1 MSKAS
6 RLARPPSA
14 GAGSKLPSPRKE
26 CPVGAA
32 AGSGRARVQTVGEK
46 LMRAGNDGG
55 LARQKSLVPA
65 APVPGDKAQTG
76 SQSETPSPS
85 QGDNQSRNMEALPPK
100 SRISPPKASAHQ
112 HGSVQKQTKSNLKV
126 TSPEDAEHVSR
137 RQASPNGTPPSR
149 GDPKASRTVPRRHTV
164 GGARSSREILA
175 MQPSDMDKKREA
187 FLEHLKQKYPHHASA
202 IMGHQERLREQS
214 RSPKHGPSP
223 QPSVVDQ
230 LDHLSLASL
239 ESLDTM
245 SEADAP
251 TAFTRGSRV
260 RASLPVVRSTNQ
272 TKDRSLGV
280 LYLQYGE
287 ETKQIRMPNE
297 ITSAD
302 TVRALFVSAFP
313 QQLTMKM
320 LESPSVAVYVKDDM
334 RNVYYELSDVRNITD
349 HSCLKVY
356 HKDPAQAF
364 SHGPRPTNGDARM
377 NREMMYA
384 SRDGQHPLRQPP
396 MGPPPH
402 HPMQGSLSPPTPH
415 SMPPSPS
422 RIPFGPRQG
431 SIPSSATIPR
441 DRLSNANPPARSISP
456 CPSAI
461 LERRDVK
468 PDEDMGGKSHTLTRG
483 NEGLYA
489 DPYLLQEGRMSLAS
503 SHGAHPA
510 PGLDGP
516 DHGLGG
522 YHRASIRS
530 TGSYSGPSPTDS
542 MDHPSLYRQKSRNS
556 QLPTLGSKTPPP
568 SPHRMTEVRMID
580 IHGGPPHSGP
590 PHGGPPHGGPPHGGP
605 PHGGPPHGGPLHGGP
620 PHGGSPHGGSPHGG
634 PPHGGPPH
642 GGPPHGGPPHGG
654 SPHGGPPHGGPPHGG
669 PPHGGPPHGGPPH
682 GGPPHGGPPHGGPPH
697 GGPPHGG
704 PPHGGPPHGVPLERC
719 SPVRQSFRKEEV
731 AGAKTRNNLASPV
744 VSDLQGPLQGP
755 NPAANDPQT
764 RERMKAMEQQIAS
777 LTGLVQ
783 HALLKGP
790 NTSGTKEPL
799 SERPSKTSSPA
810 HSVNSAGGSPVLA
823 PKSSAGPSERASAP
837 LQVNLLQFRKSV
849 SDLRLQLQQMR
860 QLQLQNQ
867 EALRVQLK
875 RAEQEISVKL
885 AEALRRMEDPVQRQ
899 RALVE
904 EDRHKYLGLEE
915 QVLSQLGELEQYVD
929 SLKKD
934 SVGPH
939 RAVTLKDVEEGA
951 VTLRKVGESLAGLKG
966 EFPALQTRM
975 RAVLRVEVEAVKFLK
990 EEPHKLDS
998 MLKRV
1003 KGLTE
1008 TLSGLRR
1015 CATEGLQKG
1024 SDVSASASLKAAPVD
1039 GGPAAAVAESP
1050 VDAPP
1055 ASAQPGSAALPEPQS
1070 SSIRSEVMPPSP
1082 VVIHHVQSS
1091 PVHMQQSQQSAA
1103 LMAQPSPPLTPS
1115 PTHVPSPNPG
1125 QSQSQS
1131 QSQGRD
1137 SPKGASSD
1145 PPSPARHK
1153 KAHANGVNNG
1163 NGSANQDLIIEELQ
1177 SSQGKSKNR
1186 AMSIEAAEKEW
1197 EERRQNMG
1205 HYDGKEFEKILQE
1218 AQANMMKGIPSLDMD
1233 ENPAAPPGATGDQT
1247 DTHNPVESPS
1257 EPDASS
1263 EKPAKPGPEKPPKP
1277 VLEKPA
1283 KPTLERPSKAGAE
1296 RPSTTKP
1303 ASTDKVTK
1311 LGSEKASKSPPPPP
1325 PRKTYSSSSSGMTTT
1340 RSGEVV
1346 YTSRKESV
1354 SAQEGEEEATPPA
1367 PQPKPA
1373 KVPPEV
1379 KPKSASPPPI
1389 TASVIQDEE
1398 DEGDKIMAELQVFQ
1412 KCTVKDVGVKNLV
1425 EPTTRIEPQ
1434 IRELRPGALLPLKEK
1449 KQSSEPSREDKDPDT
1464 DENGNTT
1471 VRQSPGVIYYVTGQI
1486 SKELPPPSGTE
1497 DTNERRE
1504 PTLPPSQV
1512 SNVNAND
1519 NSPSQQQR
1527 PLSKPPVSP
1536 PPVSPP
1542 PVSPPPISPKP
1553 VGLNS
1558 FKLPKKQVKRS
1569 VSLKTSTEVEKGNI
1583 LNQINSEKKLKA
1595 SVIQEHIS
1603 SSKSIIPEPVATT
1616 TISALRG
1623 EPKSGAIFPEKAH
1636 NESSNQP
1643 GDTCE
1648 GGDEEASL
1656 SPDLPGEEAPPPPD
1670 NIAFMITNTKVQAL
1684 SSGEYQELVNAKKG
1698 SVQTVTVGEAGTRS
1712 NATGDSATDPSS
1724 PQDNGF
1730 NKKPVIIIFDEP
1742 MDIRSAYKRLSTIF
1756 ECEEELERMLAEE
1769 RIDEESEESD
1779 TERSGG
1785 LQVKVGGL
1793 EGGDDTATKVCGG
1806 LSSSQAASD
1815 RSSLSSSSSSSI
1827 SEVTEGGVNTAST
1840 AGTKQDGKKKFKF
1853 KFPKKQLAALSQAI
1867 RTGTKSGKKTLQVV
1881 VYEDEEESDGT
1892 IRQHKEAKRFEIR
1905 SKASADNPKAPGSA
1919 QVKRDNSESIC
1930 RTDEI
1935 RKSTYKTLDSL
1946 EQTIKQ
1952 LETTISEMGPCS
1964 AEEPVCT
1971 EEPKFGNRSSSEGVG
1986 LKRSS
1991 SLPTSKGP
1999 KVPLPSKSSLRKKTK
2014 PQLLPR
2020 PVLIPTTTTTSAT
2033 ALSAPSTVQQNA
2045 SVASPTSRMPVPL
2058 SAKSRQSSGTTD
2070 KAGKQQKLQDAQR
2083 QFRQANG
2090 SAKRV
2095 GGDHK
2100 ATSPTVPA
2108 SKIPAFYPSSTK
2120 GSSQSAP
2127 NSDAT
2132 NPINPSSSS
2141 SSSSSTPTPTPTTT
2155 KSSLSSPHPPRSGSV
2170 SSSHIPSLSNG
2181 SLKPPAPSQHTGK
2194 TLSFSSQ
2201 TQNGRAHSSSSSS
2214 SSSFSSSSSSSSSPS
2229 PLSPTP
2235 LGPGGKSIR
2244 TIHTPSFTSYRP
2256 HNGGGGGKS
2265 CIPTATASKDTA

>member
-1 MSKAS
+1 MSRAS

-26 CPVGAA
+26 CPGTAA
-32 AGSGRARVQTVGEK
+32 AGGRARVLSVGEK
-46 LMRAGNDGG
+46 LMRAGSDGI
-55 LARQKSLVPA
+55 LTRQKSLA
-65 APVPGDKAQTG
+65 AAVPVPQDKAQSETQTEAQAP
-76 SQSETPSPS
+76 SQSRSPGEN
-85 QGDNQSRNMEALPPK
+85 QGQNMETVPPK
-100 SRISPPKASAHQ
+100 SRISPPKASGHQ
-112 HGSVQKQTKSNLKV
+112 QSTVQKQTKSNLKV
-126 TSPEDAEHVSR
+126 TSPEDVQHLSR
-137 RQASPNGTPPSR
+137 RQASPNGTAPSR
-149 GDPKASRTVPRRHTV
+149 GDAKASRTVPRRHTV

-214 RSPKHGPSP
+214 RSPKHGPSS
-223 QPSVVDQ
+223 QPGVGDQ
-230 LDHLSLASL
+230 VDHLSLASL

-280 LYLQYGE
+280 LYLQYGD

-297 ITSAD
+297 ITSTD

-334 RNVYYELSDVRNITD
+334 RNMYYELTDVRNITD

-364 SHGPRPTNGDARM
+364 SHGPRPANGDARM
-377 NREMMYA
+377 HREMIYA

-402 HPMQGSLSPPTPH
+402 HPMQGSMSPPTPH

-431 SIPSSATIPR
+431 SIPGSATIPR
-441 DRLSNANPPARSISP
+441 DRLSNANPPARSVSP

-468 PDEDMGGKSHTLTRG
+468 PDEDMGGKSHSLARG

-489 DPYLLQEGRMSLAS
+489 DPYLLQEGRISLATA
-503 SHGAHPA
+503 HGAHPA

-568 SPHRMTEVRMID
+568 SPHRMAEVRMID
-580 IHGGPPHSGP
+580 I
-590 PHGGPPHGGPPHGGP
+590 
-605 PHGGPPHGGPLHGGP
+605 
-620 PHGGSPHGGSPHGG
+620 
-634 PPHGGPPH
+634 H

-654 SPHGGPPHGGPPHGG
+654 SPHGVPPHGVPPHGV
-669 PPHGGPPHGGPPH
+669 PPHGV
-682 GGPPHGGPPHGGPPH
+682 
-697 GGPPHGG
+697 
-704 PPHGGPPHGVPLERC
+704 PPHGVPLERS

-731 AGAKTRNNLASPV
+731 AGTKPRNNMASPV
-744 VSDLQGPLQGP
+744 VSDLQGQLQGP
-755 NPAANDPQT
+755 VPAASDPQT

-790 NTSGTKEPL
+790 NTSGTKEPP
-799 SERPSKTSSPA
+799 SERPPKTSSPA
-810 HSVNSAGGSPVLA
+810 HSAHSAGGSPVLA
-823 PKSSAGPSERASAP
+823 PKSSAAPSEKGSVP
-837 LQVNLLQFRKSV
+837 LKVNLLQFRKNV
-849 SDLRLQLQQMR
+849 SDLRLQLHQMR

-885 AEALRRMEDPVQRQ
+885 AEAMRRLEDPVHRQ

-915 QVLSQLGELEQYVD
+915 RVLTQLGELEQYVD
-929 SLKKD
+929 CLKRD
-934 SVGPH
+934 SVATH
-939 RAVTLKDVEEGA
+939 RVVTLKDVEEGA
-951 VTLRKVGESLAGLKG
+951 VNLRKVGESLAGLKG

-1003 KGLTE
+1003 KSLTE
-1008 TLSGLRR
+1008 TLSSLRR

-1024 SDVSASASLKAAPVD
+1024 SDPSAVSAPVD
-1039 GGPAAAVAESP
+1039 NSPAAAAEAP
-1050 VDAPP
+1050 AEAPP
-1055 ASAQPGSAALPEPQS
+1055 ASAPPASAPPASAPPGSPSAMPEPQS
-1070 SSIRSEVMPPSP
+1070 STIRSEVMPSSP

-1115 PTHVPSPNPG
+1115 PTHVPSPIP
-1125 QSQSQS
+1125 SQSQD
-1131 QSQGRD
+1131 RE
-1137 SPKGASSD
+1137 SPKGATSD

-1153 KAHANGVNNG
+1153 KAHGNPVNNG
-1163 NGSANQDLIIEELQ
+1163 NGTANQDLVIEELQ

-1197 EERRQNMG
+1197 EEKRQNMG

-1218 AQANMMKGIPSLDMD
+1218 AQANMMKGIPSLEVE
-1233 ENPAAPPGATGDQT
+1233 ENPALPPAATGDQA
-1247 DTHNPVESPS
+1247 DGHSPMESPTEEPQS
-1257 EPDASS
+1257 EPDSDKPAKQGPEKLPKPVM
-1263 EKPAKPGPEKPPKP
+1263 EKPAKP
-1277 VLEKPA
+1277 A
-1283 KPTLERPSKAGAE
+1283 LERPSKAGIE
-1296 RPSTTKP
+1296 RPSATKP
-1303 ASTDKVTK
+1303 APTDKVTK

-1325 PRKTYSSSSSGMTTT
+1325 PRKTYPSSSSGMTTT

-1354 SAQEGEEEATPPA
+1354 SAQEGEEEAPPPA
-1367 PQPKPA
+1367 PQPKPT
-1373 KVPPEV
+1373 KVPPET
-1379 KPKSASPPPI
+1379 KPKSASPPPV
-1389 TASVIQDEE
+1389 TASAVRDEE

-1434 IRELRPGALLPLKEK
+1434 IRELRPGGLLPLKET

-1486 SKELPPPSGTE
+1486 SKEHPPPSGVEETP
-1497 DTNERRE
+1497 ERRE

-1512 SNVNAND
+1512 SNVNVND
-1519 NSPSQQQR
+1519 NSPSQQQQQQ
-1527 PLSKPPVSP
+1527 PLSEPPVSP
-1536 PPVSPP
+1536 PPIT
-1542 PVSPPPISPKP
+1542 PPPISPKP
-1553 VGLNS
+1553 VGLNG

-1569 VSLKTSTEVEKGNI
+1569 ASLKTSAEVEKGNI
-1583 LNQINSEKKLKA
+1583 ILNQINTEKKLKS
-1595 SVIQEHIS
+1595 SVIQEQIS
-1603 SSKSIIPEPVATT
+1603 SSKSIIPEPVATST
-1616 TISALRG
+1616 TSTTREG
-1623 EPKSGAIFPEKAH
+1623 PKSDVAPPEKAPS
-1636 NESSNQP
+1636 EDSDLP
-1643 GDTCE
+1643 RAE
-1648 GGDEEASL
+1648 GDEEASL

-1684 SSGEYQELVNAKKG
+1684 SCGEYQELVSAKKG
-1698 SVQTVTVGEAGTRS
+1698 SVQTVTVGGAGNRGNS
-1712 NATGDSATDPSS
+1712 TGNSATDPTM

-1779 TERSGG
+1779 MERSSGQVKVEGPDVGDGRAKKVSGG
-1785 LQVKVGGL
+1785 LG
-1793 EGGDDTATKVCGG
+1793 
-1806 LSSSQAASD
+1806 SSQMTAD
-1815 RSSLSSSSSSSI
+1815 RTSLSSSSSSSI
-1827 SEVTEGGVNTAST
+1827 SELTEGGVNSEST
-1840 AGTKQDGKKKFKF
+1840 GDTKQDGKKKFKF
-1853 KFPKKQLAALSQAI
+1853 KFPKKQLAALSQAL

-1892 IRQHKEAKRFEIR
+1892 VRQHKEAKRFEIVR
-1905 SKASADNPKAPGSA
+1905 SKSLADTPKAPGGSVL
-1919 QVKRDNSESIC
+1919 VKRENSDSLC

-1952 LETTISEMGPCS
+1952 LETTISEMGPRS
-1964 AEEPVCT
+1964 PEEPARV
-1971 EEPKFGNRSSSEGVG
+1971 EEAKGGNGKSSEGVG

-1991 SLPTSKGP
+1991 SLPSSKGSGP
-1999 KVPLPSKSSLRKKTK
+1999 KVSLPSKSSLRKKTK

-2020 PVLIPTTTTTSAT
+2020 PVVIPTTTTTAP
-2033 ALSAPSTVQQNA
+2033 SAPSTVQQNA

-2058 SAKSRQSSGTTD
+2058 SAKSRQSPGTTD

-2100 ATSPTVPA
+2100 TTSPTAPT

-2120 GSSQSAP
+2120 GSSQSAQ

-2132 NPINPSSSS
+2132 NPTNPSSPPSSSS
-2141 SSSSSTPTPTPTTT
+2141 SSMT
-2155 KSSLSSPHPPRSGSV
+2155 KSSIPSPHTPRSGSV
-2170 SSSHIPSLSNG
+2170 HSSHIPSLSNG
-2181 SLKPPAPSQHTGK
+2181 SLKLPTPSQHTGK
-2194 TLSFSSQ
+2194 ALSFSSQ

-2214 SSSFSSSSSSSSSPS
+2214 SFSSSSSSSPS

-2256 HNGGGGGKS
+2256 HNGSSGKS
-2265 CIPTATASKDTA
+2265 CIPTATAAKDTT